1 MTLDSRVYILDEV
14 PIAELFVFAQTL
26 LGEYDEDRRGPDRQ
40 ESFDKQDKTWRKG
53 ESFVEPGNPWSMRN
67 QLGQGLPAILDIAY
81 RPGAPLRTPEQAAS
95 HADYEDCNHPDNAK
109 WFDADQPVCDRT
121 EHNPAC
127 WAELSLDT
135 AYSYKDERG
144 WGCGDLHAVLISR
157 IGQWCDERGLRWKWL
172 NEFNGE
178 IYEGYDRLIDIASSG
193 FEASAWFRTTVMPA
207 IAAEIL
213 RTRGGEP
220 R

>member
-14 PIAELFVFAQTL
+14 PVAELFVFAQTL

-40 ESFDKQDKTWRKG
+40 ESF
-53 ESFVEPGNPWSMRN
+53 VEPGNPWSMANR
-67 QLGQGLPAILDIAY
+67 LGQGLPAILDVSY

-95 HADYEDCNHPDNAK
+95 HKGDSYCNHPDNPE
-109 WFDADQPVCDRT
+109 WFDDDEPVCDST
-121 EHNPAC
+121 EHQPAC

-135 AYSYKDERG
+135 AYGYKDEQG

-157 IGQWCDERGLRWKWL
+157 IGQWCDERSLRWKWK

-193 FEASAWFRTTVMPA
+193 FEASAWFRTTVIPA
-207 IAAEIL
+207 IAADIL
-213 RTRGGEP
+213 RNERGTR
-220 R
+220 